1 MRVSSETY
9 VCPECTSTVE
19 REYRVRYVI
28 RTCEECGHNG
38 RFLHESLLDVV
49 HDIPEDDLPE
59 DWADQPLDE
68 RLRHAIEEGLVDRA
82 QLDI

>member
-1 MRVSSETY
+1 VPVSSETY

-19 REYRVRYVI
+19 RDYRVKYVI

-49 HDIPEDDLPE
+49 YDIPEEERPDG
-59 DWADQPLDE
+59 WADKPLDE
-68 RLRHAIEEGLVDRA
+68 RLRRALEEGLIDRA
-82 QLDI
+82 QLDV